1 MLCAIYKS
9 SKKADTYLY
18 IPKKDYF
25 EDIPKALME
34 TFGQPI
40 FVTLLA
46 LNKKPKVAGKP
57 SIELQEILVQQGF
70 YLQLPPKPEDLLA
83 KHRKDLGLSETP
95 DVKFN

>member
-9 SKKADTYLY
+9 PKKADTYLY
-18 IPKKDYF
+18 IPGRDKF
-25 EDIPKALME
+25 EDVPAALLD
-34 TFGQPI
+34 TFGKPI

-57 SIELQEILVQQGF
+57 SKELQDILTSKGF

-83 KHRKDLGLSETP
+83 KHRSDLGLSETP

>member
-18 IPKKDYF
+18 IKEREVFD
-25 EDIPKALME
+25 DVPKALMD
-34 TFGQPI
+34 TFGKPI

-46 LNKKPKVAGKP
+46 LSKKPQVAGKP
-57 SIELQEILVQQGF
+57 SPEMQKILLEKGF
-70 YLQLPPKPEDLLA
+70 YLQLPPKAEDLLA
-83 KHRKDLGLSETP
+83 KHRSDLGLSETP